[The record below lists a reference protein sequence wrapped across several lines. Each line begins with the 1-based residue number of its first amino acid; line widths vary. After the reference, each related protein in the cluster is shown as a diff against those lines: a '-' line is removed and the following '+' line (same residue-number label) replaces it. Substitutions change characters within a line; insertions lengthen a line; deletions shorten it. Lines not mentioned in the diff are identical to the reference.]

1 MNDFAVIFDMDG
13 VISHTNP
20 HHADAFRA
28 FFKTHNIRATD
39 EDFEEHMY
47 GKHNSYIFKHFFQRE
62 LTALELQDFEEQKEG
77 LFRELYA
84 EKVEALPGF
93 IDFLK
98 SLKENNIKTGIATSA
113 PEANLKLIAE
123 KLNLYKDMESVLYS
137 EKTKKHKPDPEIYLR
152 SAANLGVKPENCL
165 VFEDSAS
172 GIKAGQAAGMQVCA
186 VLTTHTKA
194 QLPRCNWYISDFQ
207 GLDYTLVREWMEGK

>member
-28 FFKTHNIRATD
+28 FFKNHNIRATD
-39 EDFEEHMY
+39 EDFEEHIY

-62 LTALELQDFEEQKEG
+62 LTELELQNFEEQKEG
-77 LFRELYA
+77 LFRELYT

-93 IDFLK
+93 LGFLK
-98 SLKENNIKTGIATSA
+98 SLKENKVKTGIATSA
-113 PEANLKLIAE
+113 PEANLRLIAE

-137 EKTKKHKPDPEIYLR
+137 EKIKKHKPDPEIYLR
-152 SAANLGVKPENCL
+152 SADNLGVKPENCL
-165 VFEDSAS
+165 VFEDSSS

-194 QLPRCNWYISDFQ
+194 QLPKCDWYISNFKE
-207 GLDYTLVREWMEGK
+207 LDYAVVREWLEEK

>member
-20 HHADAFRA
+20 HHAEAFHA
-28 FFKTHNIRATD
+28 FFKTHNIQATD

-62 LTALELQDFEEQKEG
+62 LTELELRNFEEQKEG

-84 EKVEALPGF
+84 EKIEALPGF
-93 IDFLK
+93 LDFLK
-98 SLKENNIKTGIATSA
+98 SLKDNQVKTGIATSA
-113 PEANLKLIAE
+113 PEANLQLIAK
-123 KLNLYKDMESVLYS
+123 KLHLYKDMESILFS
-137 EKTKKHKPDPEIYLR
+137 EKITKHKPDPEIYLR
-152 SAANLGVKPENCL
+152 SAENLGVKAENSL

-186 VLTTHTKA
+186 VLTTHTKE
-194 QLPRCNWYISDFQ
+194 QLPKCNWYISDFRE
-207 GLDYTLVREWMEGK
+207 LNYTVVKKWMEEK